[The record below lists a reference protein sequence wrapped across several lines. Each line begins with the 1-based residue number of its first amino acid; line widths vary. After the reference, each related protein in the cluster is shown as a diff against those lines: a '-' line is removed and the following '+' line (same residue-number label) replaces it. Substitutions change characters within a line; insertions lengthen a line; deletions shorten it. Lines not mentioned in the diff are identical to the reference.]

1 MTSESVAPVRL
12 GLVIG
17 LVAAALLAAVC
28 GWLGYQEEEARQA
41 DHTRALLIRA
51 AEQGAVNL
59 TTIDYTQAEADVQR
73 ILESATG
80 EFRDDFRRRS
90 APFIDVVK
98 KARSKSVGTVTAA
111 ALESSDGQRAKVLVA
126 VTVTTASAGA
136 AESEPRY
143 WRMRLT
149 VDRDQ
154 DGAKVSDVDFVP

>member
-1 MTSESVAPVRL
+1 MTSEPLAPVRL

-17 LVAAALLAAVC
+17 LVVAVLLAVVC
-28 GWLGYQEEEARQA
+28 GWLGYHVGEARQA

-59 TTIDYTQAEADVQR
+59 TTIDYTQAEADVER

-126 VTVTTASAGA
+126 VTVTTASAA
-136 AESEPRY
+136 AADSAPRY

-149 VDRDQ
+149 VERDQ
-154 DGAKVSDVDFVP
+154 DGAKVSNVDFVP